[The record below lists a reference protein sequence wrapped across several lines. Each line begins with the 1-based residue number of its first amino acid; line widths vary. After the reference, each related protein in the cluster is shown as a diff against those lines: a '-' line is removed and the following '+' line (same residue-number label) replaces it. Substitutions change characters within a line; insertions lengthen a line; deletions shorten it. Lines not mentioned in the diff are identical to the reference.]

1 MAWDLLYDEYGH
13 SHEVARCCEERLRSA
28 PKVPEDDREKL
39 KSLANLLE
47 KCCVSLKGIWQT
59 SSLDSMHVMMSVIV
73 TNKEIC
79 FISVVFILCKALR
92 YLFARLP
99 TEGKTLFSSQ
109 ADCCVRRLLRQ
120 NRYDDIVKF

>member
-1 MAWDLLYDEYGH
+1 MITQNEKAL
-13 SHEVARCCEERLRSA
+13 SHY
-28 PKVPEDDREKL
+28 
-39 KSLANLLE
+39 
-47 KCCVSLKGIWQT
+47 
-59 SSLDSMHVMMSVIV
+59 IV

-79 FISVVFILCKALR
+79 FISVVFILCKALP

-109 ADCCVRRLLRQ
+109 ADCCVRHLLRQ